1 MMLRAI
7 NIIPLLIILMQFQVL
22 LAKTPNNLEHS
33 SHSYLTATELDLYR
47 YSLEFI
53 EDVACHNDLN
63 ATLWGLLNGE
73 QWATSSRCLHS
84 FVICF
89 FNKLF
94 ITCF

>member
-1 MMLRAI
+1 
-7 NIIPLLIILMQFQVL
+7 MQFQVL
-22 LAKTPNNLEHS
+22 LAKTSNNLEYS
-33 SHSYLTATELDLYR
+33 RRSYLSSTELDLYR

-63 ATLWGLLNGE
+63 ATLWGILNGE

-84 FVICF
+84 FCYLYYF
-89 FNKLF
+89 FYKLF